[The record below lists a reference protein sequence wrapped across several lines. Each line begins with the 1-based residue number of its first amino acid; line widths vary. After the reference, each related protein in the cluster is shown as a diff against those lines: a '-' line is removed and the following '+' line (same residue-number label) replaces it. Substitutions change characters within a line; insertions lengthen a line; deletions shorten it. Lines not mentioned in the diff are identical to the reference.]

1 MAVTRQGGH
10 GEQLEKCLRTV
21 VLHDYVMKS
30 LQYLLANDVFTET
43 H

>member
-10 GEQLEKCLRTV
+10 GEQSEKCLRTV
-21 VLHDYVMKS
+21 LHDYVIKS
-30 LQYLLANDVFTET
+30 LQYLLTNNVFTET